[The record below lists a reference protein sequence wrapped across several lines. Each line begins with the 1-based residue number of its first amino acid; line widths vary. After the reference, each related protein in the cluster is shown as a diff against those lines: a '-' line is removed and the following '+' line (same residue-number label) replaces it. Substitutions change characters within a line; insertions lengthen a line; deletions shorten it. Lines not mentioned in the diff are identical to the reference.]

1 MPTEAP
7 GSAGKRPLRLLRSD
21 RLRKRFEF
29 RRARDTG
36 RRVHTASFVFQ
47 VARSE
52 GPGCRLGLTVSRK
65 VGSAVRR
72 NRIKRLLREAFRTD
86 RALFPERAD
95 VVVIA
100 KDSCAV
106 RSLGDVRSELAAAR
120 AALAKAA
127 QAAHRAGPGAHA
139 GRPARGPRGAAP

>member
-1 MPTEAP
+1 
-7 GSAGKRPLRLLRSD
+7 
-21 RLRKRFEF
+21 
-29 RRARDTG
+29 
-36 RRVHTASFVFQ
+36 VHTASFVFQ

-52 GPGCRLGLTVSRK
+52 SPSTRLGLTVSRK

-100 KDSCAV
+100 KESCAV
-106 RSLGDVRSELAAAR
+106 RSLADVRNELASVR
-120 AALAKAA
+120 SALAKAA
-127 QAAHRAGPGAHA
+127 QAAGTRAK
-139 GRPARGPRGAAP
+139 PRGGAS